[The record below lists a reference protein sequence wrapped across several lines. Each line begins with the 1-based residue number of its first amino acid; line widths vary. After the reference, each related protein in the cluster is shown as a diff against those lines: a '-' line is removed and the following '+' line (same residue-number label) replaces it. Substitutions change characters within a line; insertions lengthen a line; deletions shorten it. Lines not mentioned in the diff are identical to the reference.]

1 MFVSVTRV
9 STGDLPMEV
18 PTIVGEELQR
28 WLADIEGFRG
38 FLMLSKEGTSVA
50 LSFWESRE
58 AAERHK
64 LVRAQVRE
72 RVTELAGATIEEVV
86 EYDVSY
92 AQLGPLMINPPV

>member
-1 MFVSVTRV
+1 VFVSVTRV
-9 STGDLPMEV
+9 STGDLPPEV

-28 WLADIEGFRG
+28 WLADIAGFRG

-50 LSFWESRE
+50 LTFWESRE

-64 LVRAQVRE
+64 LVRAQIRE
-72 RVTELAGATIEEVV
+72 RVTDLAGATIEEVV

-92 AQLGPLMINPPV
+92 AQLGPLLVNPAV